1 MEGWRQ
7 NARKRRRRALP
18 ERSSSA
24 TLFAR
29 MHFDIAGSSAVKAQ
43 DELPALGLDCAPR
56 RPNTLAIRAIGK
68 NSMTSQYT
76 TLDTD
81 RPSHGRPMHSLTG
94 SEHLRAA
101 LKRSSSELSSPISMS
116 RKKTLYSPGVISSTP
131 NSSKRNTS
139 LMKILFLCQLMSPLL
154 LTRRNWSPFGYVNS
168 NNLRGS
174 RIALGM

>member
-81 RPSHGRPMHSLTG
+81 RPSHGRPMHLCVQMSIREKNATIKMFRSTQSSLTWRRPVIPANPPITT
-94 SEHLRAA
+94 LRPKMAA
-101 LKRSSSELSSPISMS
+101 F
-116 RKKTLYSPGVISSTP
+116 TQTHV
-131 NSSKRNTS
+131 
-139 LMKILFLCQLMSPLL
+139 FLPL
-154 LTRRNWSPFGYVNS
+154 
-168 NNLRGS
+168 
-174 RIALGM
+174 